1 MPGDEDELLITEAVE
16 LPGDEIE
23 EEIPGV
29 PPIAKPVVPVVTADD
44 GVAVLRKQLDDEI
57 AARKAADARAAEA
70 ETRAAELAD
79 REFSARSDQHETN
92 ISLVESAIAEMQRNA
107 EILKAGLEEAYTVG
121 DAKRAADITAEMQD
135 TARKL
140 NQLEDGYAALKNKT
154 VEKPVVPAP
163 KSSQQQD
170 PVEAI
175 AKGLSPKSAA
185 WVRAHPEVG
194 TDKKAFNRMIAAHH
208 AALAEDLVA
217 DTPEYFAHLD
227 KAYAPPAPKVPAN
240 DEPVLSAAATGG
252 GGRGVV
258 DAPVVAPAGRGG
270 GGGKPQVTLTA
281 LERQTAKDLDMTIQ
295 EYARLKH
302 ELQKEGKLP
311 ATTH

>member
-1 MPGDEDELLITEAVE
+1 MPGDEDELLITEA
-16 LPGDEIE
+16 DEPRLEDTE

-29 PPIAKPVVPVVTADD
+29 PPKVAEKAPVITPDD

-57 AARKAADARAAEA
+57 AARKAAEERATAAEA
-70 ETRAAELAD
+70 ARREAAD

-92 ISLVESAIAEMQRNA
+92 ISLVESAIAEMERNA
-107 EILKAGLEEAYTVG
+107 EILKAGLEEAYATG

-135 TARKL
+135 TAGKL
-140 NQLEDGYAALKNKT
+140 NQLREGHASLKGKVVERPTASAA
-154 VEKPVVPAP
+154 
-163 KSSQQQD
+163 QQQD
-170 PVEAI
+170 PLEAI

-185 WVRAHPEVG
+185 WVRAHPEVA

-227 KAYAPPAPKVPAN
+227 KAYTPPAPKVTV

-270 GGGKPQVTLTA
+270 GGGKQVVTLTRA
-281 LERQTAKDLDMTIQ
+281 ERDAAEASGLTDL
-295 EYARLKH
+295 EYAKNKLA
-302 ELQKEGKLP
+302 LQKEGKLP
-311 ATTH
+311 QTTTH